1 MLVVDVEESWRGI
14 MFRTHVAEPC
24 WRFMLRI
31 RVEPGWALVL
41 RIHVEDS
48 CWLAVDSGL
57 TGRRPANDLGLKSI
71 QRQLNM
77 KRRSAISRRCLVRR
91 AYASGRLL
99 TDAAWKPRWDS

>member
-48 CWLAVDSGL
+48 C
-57 TGRRPANDLGLKSI
+57 
-71 QRQLNM
+71 
-77 KRRSAISRRCLVRR
+77 
-91 AYASGRLL
+91 
-99 TDAAWKPRWDS
+99 